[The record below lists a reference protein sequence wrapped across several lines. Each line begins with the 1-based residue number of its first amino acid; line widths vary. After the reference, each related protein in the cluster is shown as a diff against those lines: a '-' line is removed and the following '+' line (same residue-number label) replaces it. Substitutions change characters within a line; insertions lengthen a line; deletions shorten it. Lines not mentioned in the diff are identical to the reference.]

1 MKPDAGI
8 GPKHL
13 TATEQ
18 VLGVTR
24 GSSYLRNRSY
34 ADGEAP
40 GRPTKVRI
48 SSLQLGDIRKRFVYQ
63 PLGAIHRK
71 MNTIFFGL
79 MTLACLFNSISFA
92 QPKELI
98 LYKSEDKLKEKLVL
112 ELDKEKNN
120 FRMYSNTKSEI
131 NWTIN
136 RFSGNWIQKQ
146 DTLVLTI
153 TDVIAHRRNE
163 RRIIDQLDQN

>member
-1 MKPDAGI
+1 
-8 GPKHL
+8 
-13 TATEQ
+13 
-18 VLGVTR
+18 
-24 GSSYLRNRSY
+24 
-34 ADGEAP
+34 
-40 GRPTKVRI
+40 
-48 SSLQLGDIRKRFVYQ
+48 
-63 PLGAIHRK
+63 
-71 MNTIFFGL
+71 